1 MNGWVGIDVA
11 KATLDVALLREQDK
25 QDISVP
31 NTKAGFRSLDN
42 FLKKRCRDGAHICL
56 EATGLYGDAV
66 AEFLHGRGYTVSV
79 VNPAR
84 IKAYGDSQM
93 LRNKTDRSDARLIAD
108 FCRTQHPTPWTPPAP
123 AVKELRALLRHLDD
137 LQAMRQ
143 QESNRAQAGETSAT
157 VLSQLEQHLAFLDT
171 QISTLK
177 QQIDDHIDQYPD
189 LKQQRD
195 LLTSIPGIGDLTAG
209 RLLAEVGDIHAFRS
223 ARQLAAFVGVTPR
236 QHTSGS
242 SIHRKSRISK
252 QGSARLRAAL
262 YLPAV
267 VAKRH
272 NPLVRALAER
282 LRANGHCEMSII
294 VAAMRKLLH
303 LAFGV
308 LKSGQPFDPHYLNLP
323 AATP

>member
-11 KATLDVALLREQDK
+11 KATLEVVLRREQDE
-25 QDISVP
+25 QATTLP
-31 NTKAGFRSLDN
+31 NTKAGFHSLHH
-42 FLKKRCRDGAHICL
+42 FLQKRCRDGAHICL

-66 AEFLHGRGYTVSV
+66 AEFLHQRGYRVSV

-84 IKAYGDSQM
+84 IKAYGDSRM
-93 LRNKTDRSDARLIAD
+93 IRNKTDRSDARLIAQ
-108 FCRTQHPTPWTPPAP
+108 FCRTQQPERWTPPAP
-123 AVKELRALLRHLDD
+123 AAKELRALLRHLDD

-143 QESNRAQAGETSAT
+143 QEHNRAHSGETSPT
-157 VLSQLEQHLAFLDT
+157 VLTQLEAHLAFLDS
-171 QISTLK
+171 QIAALK
-177 QQIDDHIDQYPD
+177 QLIDDHFDQHPD

-209 RLLAEVGDIHAFRS
+209 KLLAEIRDIRAFGS

-236 QHTSGS
+236 QHQSGTS
-242 SIHRKSRISK
+242 IRRPSRISK
-252 QGSARLRAAL
+252 QGSATLRAAL

-272 NPLVRALAER
+272 NPLVRDLAER
-282 LRANGHCEMSII
+282 LQARGHSQMSII

-303 LAFGV
+303 LAYGV
-308 LKSGQPFDPHYLNLP
+308 LKSGQPFDPHYLDKRV
-323 AATP
+323 AIA